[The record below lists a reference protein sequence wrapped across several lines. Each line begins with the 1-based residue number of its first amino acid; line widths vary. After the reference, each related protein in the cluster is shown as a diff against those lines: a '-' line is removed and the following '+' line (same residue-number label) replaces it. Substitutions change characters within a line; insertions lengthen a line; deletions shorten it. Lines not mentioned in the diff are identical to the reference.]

1 MQEVLN
7 DCLTKLLK
15 QEVHVVGAGRTDTG
29 VHAKQLFAHFD
40 LVKKVKDVSQFLS
53 RLNSFLPKDI
63 AAKSLLEVGEE
74 AHARFDATART
85 YEYYVVQQKNPFEE
99 DSAYLFISHSI

>member
-1 MQEVLN
+1 MLN

-74 AHARFDATART
+74 AHARFDANART
-85 YEYYVVQQKNPFEE
+85 YEYYVVQQKIHLKRI
-99 DSAYLFISHSI
+99 ALIWFISHSI